1 MLSSRLPWQVLLMN
15 DLSAAAWGER
25 CVGAG
30 EGRPDVLLVFVGSGV
45 GSGIIANG
53 ELYEGG
59 AGVAGELGH
68 TKAVPGG
75 RLCGCGERGCLEAYC
90 GGHNLSAQV
99 AEAVAAGRAT
109 TLDTTGGRTVG
120 AAEIEKAALA
130 GDALAKELWDNC
142 QRLLSVAIANFT
154 TLLNPSRVILG
165 GGVLLRTPELKK
177 TVAGKALEL
186 VSASAR
192 ESVQFVDASLGDD
205 AGVIGAGLRAL
216 SVATGHAERATS

>member
-1 MLSSRLPWQVLLMN
+1 M
-15 DLSAAAWGER
+15 
-25 CVGAG
+25 C
-30 EGRPDVLLVFVGSGV
+30 
-45 GSGIIANG
+45 
-53 ELYEGG
+53 
-59 AGVAGELGH
+59 VAGELGH

-154 TLLNPSRVILG
+154 GSSQFEEPTGSIAAGAMVITVPIIVF
-165 GGVLLRTPELKK
+165 VLVFQRRI
-177 TVAGKALEL
+177 VAGLT
-186 VSASAR
+186 S
-192 ESVQFVDASLGDD
+192 
-205 AGVIGAGLRAL
+205 GAVKG
-216 SVATGHAERATS
+216 